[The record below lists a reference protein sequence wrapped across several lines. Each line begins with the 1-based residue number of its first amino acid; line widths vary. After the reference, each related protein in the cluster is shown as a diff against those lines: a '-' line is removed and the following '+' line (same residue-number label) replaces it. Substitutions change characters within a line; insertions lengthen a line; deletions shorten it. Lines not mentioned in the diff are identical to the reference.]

1 MYSVM
6 ATRSKP
12 MQDRAVAQFLN
23 SVPCAQR
30 RSALTDASRAAS
42 VLAGERIFLA
52 VPSRDIQ
59 KARALGAKW
68 DRDLRVCWIAS
79 SADKGPFSPWIVD
92 DAALRAAGIDRDD
105 VLAEFAEA
113 MRSYGLVPKDV
124 IADGKWHCAMVE
136 TRSGPRS
143 HGGYV
148 LNMDGAPR
156 GYIRNFIGG
165 EGAWRYHGAK
175 LTLEQRAAL
184 EAQNRDRQAARD
196 EAVRREQQRVAE
208 RSLEILTQLPRISG
222 RAHPY
227 LERKGVGAYGVR
239 VANAVTD
246 DISGLLNK
254 EDFRRSKAKYL
265 VIPGRDINDQ
275 FLTAQV
281 IGPDGFKMFVRDARK
296 KGAFHL
302 IGVRRTR
309 DLLIAPAVLF
319 VEGYATGASLH
330 EATGLPVVIAF
341 DAKNLIDVAKSLAR
355 ILPASQPKVVCCDND
370 QFFIENALDKI
381 ARTGGTPHATATSV
395 RVRAGVGEATREV
408 QICGALADGHWH
420 QAAHGKYRLQLE
432 SAQGVVR
439 ALTLDVV
446 IPGERHVRVTT
457 RNTGVACGEE
467 AARILGAAAVSPAF
481 ASLEARPT
489 DFNDLA
495 GAEGPEAVAT
505 TIQPLMPFSLN
516 PNPAPACNR

>member
-6 ATRSKP
+6 ATGSKP
-12 MQDRAVAQFLN
+12 MQDRAVAQFLS
-23 SVPCAQR
+23 SVPRAQR
-30 RSALTDASRAAS
+30 RSAPTNASRAAA
-42 VLAGERIFLA
+42 VPAGERIFLA

-59 KARALGAKW
+59 KACALGAEW
-68 DRDLRVCWIAS
+68 DRELRVCWIPS
-79 SADKGPFSPWIVD
+79 TADKGPFSPWIVD
-92 DAALRAAGIDRDD
+92 DAALRAAGFDRDD

-113 MRSYGLVPKDV
+113 MRSYGLVPKDL

-165 EGAWRYHGAK
+165 EGAWRYHAAK
-175 LTLEQRAAL
+175 LTREQRAAL
-184 EAQNRDRQAARD
+184 EAQTRDRQAARD
-196 EAVRREQQRVAE
+196 EVVRREQQRVAE
-208 RSLEILTQLPRISG
+208 RSLKILTQLPRITG

-239 VANAVTD
+239 VANAVKD
-246 DISGLLNK
+246 DMSGLLNK
-254 EDFRRSKAKYL
+254 EDFRRSKATYL
-265 VIPGRDINDQ
+265 VIPGRDTDDQ

-309 DLLIAPAVLF
+309 DLANAPAVLF

-330 EATGLPVVIAF
+330 EATGLPVVVAF
-341 DAKNLIDVAKSLAR
+341 DAGNLVEIAR
-355 ILPASQPKVVCCDND
+355 LFAAFLPANRPKIVCGDND
-370 QFFIENALDKI
+370 QYFLESALAKI
-381 ARTGGTPHATATSV
+381 AEIGGSPNAKPTTV
-395 RVRAGVGEATREV
+395 RVLAGAGNATREV
-408 QICGALADGHWH
+408 LIDAAHADGQWH
-420 QAAHGKYRLQLE
+420 LTQLGKYRLSLE
-432 SAQGVVR
+432 SVCGVVR
-439 ALTLDVV
+439 GLTLDVV
-446 IPGERHVRVTT
+446 VPDKPHVRLTT
-457 RNTGVACGEE
+457 RNTGVEAAEE
-467 AARILGAAAVSPAF
+467 AARLLRGRAVSPVF
-481 ASLEARPT
+481 VSLEDRPT

-495 GAEGPEAVAT
+495 TAEGRARVADLVQT
-505 TIQPLMPFSLN
+505 VLPFPLVGDAAQHSN
-516 PNPAPACNR
+516 S